1 MARKNNKGFSVVEI
15 VIAIAILSL
24 LLVPI
29 VTQIS
34 QTLKT
39 SRMAKQQ
46 QYVTDDAVYLMEDFQ
61 KSSMDE
67 LELKYGAPAE
77 KPETVE
83 CKIYNSS
90 GTDTGKKVKYHAY
103 RYTLSNVKMGPEQ
116 KEYSRVVILDDLD
129 TALKGCNDG
138 SNKGFK
144 MAEATTAPGG
154 FTLNSEGHAVKYNAD
169 GYVESAVCDTTDLVK
184 NPNDVNLGNMQDMD
198 SSKVAIVPGTSAN
211 FDAQAEKAFFSLAME
226 DLRETNPTTWAQTL
240 GHVDND
246 SVFNQKY
253 SLDNNIKLT
262 KVYINKENIDGKDY
276 YVVSVDVYYYNSVL
290 DETLSYNV
298 YSQKFNMTEC
308 PATYI
313 EYQPYAAES
322 SKTEVIYAA
331 NEYFM
336 IDNFVPEAKIYLYKP
351 YSDQMKVTYEDVDT
365 ADTSTGETLYKF
377 YTQSTKT
384 NLVKIHLCSLNSY
397 ELDEE
402 ITEKKE
408 DGTEIK
414 YKKSSSNVYTNIS
427 KDNFDTSV
435 ISDTLFADVKTDGVS
450 YPDRKSYPGRKE
462 YHGLKYLS
470 EDERFQS
477 RLYTINVTLTP
488 VEDEAG
494 SNAVTFTGAKG
505 EN

>member
-15 VIAIAILSL
+15 VIAITILSL

-34 QTLKT
+34 QTFKT

-67 LELKYGAPAE
+67 LETKYGTPAV

-83 CKIYNSS
+83 CKVYTAS
-90 GTDTGKKVKYHAY
+90 GADTGKTVKYHAY
-103 RYTLSNVKMGPEQ
+103 RYTLSNVTMGPEQ
-116 KEYSRVVILDDLD
+116 KEYTRVVILDDLD
-129 TALKGCNDG
+129 TALKGLNDG
-138 SNKGFK
+138 AGSGYK
-144 MAEATTAPGG
+144 MASFSAAPEG
-154 FTLNSEGHAVKYNAD
+154 FTLNGEGHAVKLNAS
-169 GYVESAVCDTTDLVK
+169 GYVEAAICETTDLVK

-198 SSKVAIVPGTSAN
+198 SSKVAIVPGTSAH
-211 FDAQAEKAFFSLAME
+211 FDAQVQKAFFALAME
-226 DLRETNPTTWAQTL
+226 NLRETNPEAWAQAL
-240 GHVDND
+240 GHTAND
-246 SVFNQKY
+246 SVINQSY
-253 SLDNNIKLT
+253 SLKENIKLT
-262 KVYINKENIDGKDY
+262 KVYINQENDASTGKDY

-290 DETLSYNV
+290 NKTLSYNV
-298 YSQKFNMTEC
+298 FSQKFYMDEC

-322 SKTEVIYAA
+322 DSSNVIYSED
-331 NEYFM
+331 EYLM

-351 YSDQMKVTYEDVDT
+351 YSDQMMATTGVNV
-365 ADTSTGETLYKF
+365 ADDSTGETLYKF
-377 YTQSTKT
+377 YTQSNKETPVT
-384 NLVKIHLCSLNSY
+384 IHLCSLNNY
-397 ELDEE
+397 KV
-402 ITEKKE
+402 EKTVTKD
-408 DGTEIK
+408 DGTTETVTE
-414 YKKSSSNVYTNIS
+414 SSSNIYTNIDKS
-427 KDNFDTSV
+427 NFDTDV
-435 ISDTLFADVKTDGVS
+435 IPNTLFAEVKTDSTS
-450 YPDRKSYPGRKE
+450 YPNRMAYT
-462 YHGLKYLS
+462 GLKYLS

>member
-46 QYVTDDAVYLMEDFQ
+46 PYVTDDAVYLMEDFQ

-144 MAEATTAPGG
+144 MAEATTAPSG
-154 FTLNSEGHAVKYNAD
+154 FTLNSEGHAVKYDTN
-169 GYVESAVCDTTDLVK
+169 GYVESAVCDTTELVK

-198 SSKVAIVPGTSAN
+198 SSKVAIVPGTSAKPARAALPVSP
-211 FDAQAEKAFFSLAME
+211 DVAVRITISLSMLFFLAAVVIRYGSIDRAISLNA
-226 DLRETNPTTWAQTL
+226 
-240 GHVDND
+240 
-246 SVFNQKY
+246 
-253 SLDNNIKLT
+253 I
-262 KVYINKENIDGKDY
+262 
-276 YVVSVDVYYYNSVL
+276 VL
-290 DETLSYNV
+290 PWN
-298 YSQKFNMTEC
+298 
-308 PATYI
+308 
-313 EYQPYAAES
+313 S
-322 SKTEVIYAA
+322 SKIY
-331 NEYFM
+331 E
-336 IDNFVPEAKIYLYKP
+336 PW
-351 YSDQMKVTYEDVDT
+351 
-365 ADTSTGETLYKF
+365 
-377 YTQSTKT
+377 
-384 NLVKIHLCSLNSY
+384 
-397 ELDEE
+397 
-402 ITEKKE
+402 
-408 DGTEIK
+408 
-414 YKKSSSNVYTNIS
+414 
-427 KDNFDTSV
+427 
-435 ISDTLFADVKTDGVS
+435 
-450 YPDRKSYPGRKE
+450 
-462 YHGLKYLS
+462 
-470 EDERFQS
+470 
-477 RLYTINVTLTP
+477 
-488 VEDEAG
+488 
-494 SNAVTFTGAKG
+494 
-505 EN
+505 

>member
-1 MARKNNKGFSVVEI
+1 MARKNNKGFSIIEI

-77 KPETVE
+77 KPESVV
-83 CKIYNSS
+83 CKIYASD
-90 GTDTGKKVKYHAY
+90 GTDTGNVVEYHAY
-103 RYTLSNVKMGPEQ
+103 RYSLSNVKMGPEQ
-116 KEYSRVVILDDLD
+116 KEYTRVVILDDLD
-129 TALKGCNDG
+129 TALKGFSAG
-138 SNKGFK
+138 AGLGYK
-144 MAEATTAPGG
+144 MADISSAPSG
-154 FTLNSEGHAVKYNAD
+154 FSLNDEGHAVQYDDD
-169 GYVESAVCDTTDLVK
+169 GFVKAAICDTTDLVK

-226 DLRETNPTTWAQTL
+226 DLRETDPASWAQTL
-240 GHVDND
+240 GHISND

-262 KVYINKENIDGKDY
+262 KVYINKEKIDDKDY

-290 DETLSYNV
+290 KKTLNYNV

-322 SKTEVIYAA
+322 SKTDVIYAA
-331 NEYFM
+331 NEYFV

-402 ITEKKE
+402 VTEKKE
-408 DGTEIK
+408 DGTEVK

-435 ISDTLFADVKTDGVS
+435 ISDSLFADVKTNS
-450 YPDRKSYPGRKE
+450 ITYPNRKE

-470 EDERFQS
+470 EDERYQS

-488 VEDEAG
+488 VKDEAG